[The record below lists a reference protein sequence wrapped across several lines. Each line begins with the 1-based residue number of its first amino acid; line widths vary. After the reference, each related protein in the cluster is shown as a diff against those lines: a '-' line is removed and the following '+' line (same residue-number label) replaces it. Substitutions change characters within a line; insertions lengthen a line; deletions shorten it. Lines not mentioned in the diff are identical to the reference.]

1 MTSGS
6 VLCHQH
12 FLSQHFGW
20 KTLSLLLNKQDQ
32 SQVIDSLSHST
43 FHVGLTWEVTPSD
56 IFGAQGWA
64 LNGRGGQQLSLL
76 GHRSTWKSLKASGA
90 GAPPMLVSHSLGGF
104 VSPLAGWQQLLL
116 PAAES
121 NQGSTPSPDANVGF
135 PRVCSQLSLII

>member
-64 LNGRGGQQLSLL
+64 LNGRGGAAAEPPGAQKHLEEPQSLWGWCTPHVGITQFGWVCLPL
-76 GHRSTWKSLKASGA
+76 GWVAA
-90 GAPPMLVSHSLGGF
+90 A
-104 VSPLAGWQQLLL
+104 
-116 PAAES
+116 PAAGCGIQPWFNTQS
-121 NQGSTPSPDANVGF
+121 
-135 PRVCSQLSLII
+135 